1 MDEKETD
8 TKGTGKRRTLMKLKK
23 LFGKILGAGLC
34 LGMVLGLMPSQAL
47 QVFAE
52 EEPTPNYL
60 TFTAEET
67 NSTLTLT
74 WNTDESVEISKDS
87 GKNWSTYAKGTKITL
102 AQVNDSVQFRGQ
114 LTKLN
119 IDAFIHPAFTM
130 TGKIAA
136 SGSITS
142 LKDENGGNP
151 DTVASGFGGMFMN
164 CDSLTKAPK
173 LPSTKVRSN
182 GYACMFQDCKSL
194 VAAPE
199 LPATTL
205 GYNAYNSM
213 FSGCT
218 NMETGPDKLPATTL
232 DDWCYSN
239 MFRNCISL
247 TKAPELPATTL
258 TQECYRSMFFGCKS
272 LQQIPNLPATKL
284 ALGCYANMF
293 EDCKSLSMTSSK
305 DSSHTIAWTLPSATL
320 PSSSPSVPDW
330 NAYMFKGCTNVNIG
344 TPQLNKTY
352 YQLCCHSYN
361 ENDKCIYCG
370 EAKPKTYSVT
380 LIAGEGLTRHP
391 YHGAEQQTNLLG
403 AMEPVY
409 YTADEDHYIQ
419 DDYLTITKNG
429 ITVARYVLD
438 GWGPVIIVNGT
449 PTADTTITLPAAL
462 ARNVTPNPEPN
473 PKPTPNPE
481 PTPNPNPNPTPAPT
495 PEKPVMKDGDNG
507 EHVIGKAETLT
518 FRSSAPL
525 SEFVAVLV
533 DGVKVDPSNYELAS
547 GSTIVRLKQ
556 SFLDTLSKG
565 SHTIAIQSI
574 GGTAVANFTITA
586 SSNSGNTGAGGTTG
600 SGTGAG
606 TTPSTP
612 TAGITNV
619 QPNGGA
625 QTAQKTTVNAKAP
638 VTGETSP
645 VSCMVLALII
655 VGGFALLIAELRKA
669 HKA

>member
-1 MDEKETD
+1 
-8 TKGTGKRRTLMKLKK
+8 MKKT
-23 LFGKILGAGLC
+23 FGKILGAFLC

-52 EEPTPNYL
+52 GETTPNYL
-60 TFTAEET
+60 TFTAEEAG
-67 NSTLTLT
+67 STLSFT
-74 WNTDESVEISKDS
+74 WNTEESVEISKDS
-87 GKNWSTYAKGTKITL
+87 GTNWTTYVKGTKITL
-102 AQVNDSVQFRGQ
+102 AKVDDSVQFRGE

-119 IDAFIHPAFTM
+119 INTYINPAFTM

-142 LKDENGGNP
+142 LKDGNGGNP

-164 CDSLTKAPK
+164 CDGLTQAPE
-173 LPSTKVRSN
+173 LPSTRVGSN
-182 GYACMFQDCKSL
+182 GYACMFQNCKSL

-205 GYNAYNSM
+205 GYNAYTSM

-218 NMETGPDKLPATTL
+218 NMKIGPDKLPATTL

-239 MFRNCISL
+239 MFQDCISL
-247 TKAPELPATTL
+247 TKTPELPATTL
-258 TQECYRSMFFGCKS
+258 RQECYFGMFQGCTS

-284 ALGCYANMF
+284 ALDCYRCMF
-293 EDCKSLSMTSSK
+293 KNCKNLSMTSTK
-305 DSSHTIAWTLPSATL
+305 DSSHTIAWTLPNATL
-320 PSSSPSVPDW
+320 PSATMLESDW
-330 NAYMFKGCTNVNIG
+330 NTDMFMGCTNVNIG

-352 YQLCCHSYN
+352 YQLCRHSYN

-380 LIAGEGLTRHP
+380 LIAGEGLTRYP

-419 DDYLTITKNG
+419 DDYPTITKNG
-429 ITVARYVLD
+429 ITVARYVLE
-438 GWGPVIIVNGT
+438 GWGTVIVVNGT
-449 PTADTTITLPAAL
+449 PTADTTITLPAAI
-462 ARNVTPNPEPN
+462 ARNVTPTPNPEPNPNPNPN

-481 PTPNPNPNPTPAPT
+481 PTPNPNPTPAPT

-507 EHVIGKAETLT
+507 QHVIGKAEALT

-525 SEFVAVLV
+525 NEFVAVLV
-533 DGVKVDPSNYELAS
+533 DGVIVDPSNYDVSE

-574 GGTAVANFTITA
+574 GGTATANFSVTA
-586 SSNSGNTGAGGTTG
+586 SSNSGNTGSATTP
-600 SGTGAG
+600 
-606 TTPSTP
+606 TPSTP

-619 QPNGGA
+619 QPNGGTPA
-625 QTAQKTTVNAKAP
+625 ASNTNNQAAQKTTVNAKAP
-638 VTGETSP
+638 VTGEATP

-655 VGGFALLIAELRKA
+655 VGGFALLIAELRRSRQMQKK
-669 HKA
+669 H

>member
-1 MDEKETD
+1 
-8 TKGTGKRRTLMKLKK
+8 MKLKK

-34 LGMVLGLMPSQAL
+34 LGMMLGLMPSQAL

-52 EEPTPNYL
+52 EESTPNYL

-74 WNTDESVEISKDS
+74 WNTEESVEISKDS
-87 GKNWSTYAKGTKITL
+87 GKSWSTYAKGTKITL
-102 AQVNDSVQFRGQ
+102 ANVDDSVQLRGN

-119 IDAFIHPAFTM
+119 ITAYIKPAFTM

-142 LKDENGGNP
+142 LKDGNGGNP

-164 CDSLTKAPK
+164 CDSLTQAPE
-173 LPSTKVRSN
+173 LPSTEVGNN
-182 GYACMFQDCKSL
+182 GYACMFQNCKSL

-205 GYNAYNSM
+205 GYNAYTSM

-218 NMETGPDKLPATTL
+218 NMKTGPDKLPATTL
-232 DDWCYSN
+232 DDGCYSN
-239 MFRNCISL
+239 MFQDCISL

-258 TQECYRSMFFGCKS
+258 RRQCYFGMFWGCTS

-284 ALGCYANMF
+284 ALDCYRSMF
-293 EDCKSLSMTSSK
+293 KDCKSLSMTSTK
-305 DSSHTIAWTLPSATL
+305 DSGHTIAWTLPNATKL
-320 PSSSPSVPDW
+320 GQNW
-330 NAYMFKGCTNVNIG
+330 NTDMFQGCTNVNIG

-352 YQLCCHSYN
+352 YQLCRHSYN
-361 ENDKCIYCG
+361 ENNKCIYCG

-391 YHGAEQQTNLLG
+391 DYGAEQQTNLLG
-403 AMEPVY
+403 SMEPVY

-419 DDYLTITKNG
+419 DDYPTITKNG
-429 ITVARYVLD
+429 ITVARYVLA

-449 PTADTTITLPAAL
+449 PTADTSITLPAAL

-481 PTPNPNPNPTPAPT
+481 PTPNPNPTPAPT

-507 EHVIGKAETLT
+507 QYILGKAETLT

-525 SEFVAVLV
+525 NEFVAVLV
-533 DGVKVDPSNYELAS
+533 DGVKVASSNYDVSE

-556 SFLDTLSKG
+556 SFLNTLSKG
-565 SHTIAIQSI
+565 SHTIAIQST
-574 GGTAVANFTITA
+574 GGTATANFTVAEA
-586 SSNSGNTGAGGTTG
+586 SDSGTGSGGTTG
-600 SGTGAG
+600 SGTGSTTGSA
-606 TTPSTP
+606 TTPTPSTP

-619 QPNGGA
+619 QPNSGTQA
-625 QTAQKTTVNAKAP
+625 AQKTTVNAKAP
-638 VTGETSP
+638 VTGEASP
-645 VSCMVLALII
+645 VSCLVLALII
-655 VGGFALLIAELRKA
+655 VGGFALLIAELRRSRQMQKK
-669 HKA
+669 H

>member
-1 MDEKETD
+1 
-8 TKGTGKRRTLMKLKK
+8 MKKT
-23 LFGKILGAGLC
+23 FGKILGAFLC
-34 LGMVLGLMPSQAL
+34 LGMVLGLMPSQVL

-52 EEPTPNYL
+52 GETTPNYL

-67 NSTLTLT
+67 NATLTLT
-74 WNTDESVEISKDS
+74 WNTEESVEISKDS
-87 GKNWSTYAKGTKITL
+87 GKSWSTYAKGTKITL
-102 AQVNDSVQFRGQ
+102 AQVEDSVQFRGQ

-119 IDAFIHPAFTM
+119 IDTFIHPAFTM

-164 CDSLTKAPK
+164 CDSLTQAPE
-173 LPSTKVRSN
+173 LPSIRVGSN
-182 GYACMFQDCKSL
+182 GYACMFQNCKSL

-205 GYNAYNSM
+205 GYNAYTSM

-218 NMETGPDKLPATTL
+218 NMKTGPDKLPATTL

-239 MFRNCISL
+239 MFQDCISL

-258 TQECYRSMFFGCKS
+258 RQECYFGMFQGCTS

-284 ALGCYANMF
+284 ALDCYRCMF
-293 EDCKSLSMTSSK
+293 KDCKNLSVTSTK
-305 DSSHTIAWTLPSATL
+305 DSSHTIAWTLPNATL
-320 PSSSPSVPDW
+320 PSATMLGSDW
-330 NAYMFKGCTNVNIG
+330 NTDMFKGCTNVNIG

-352 YQLCCHSYN
+352 YQLCRHSYD

-419 DDYLTITKNG
+419 DDYPMITKNG

-449 PTADTTITLPAAL
+449 PTADTSITLPAAL

-473 PKPTPNPE
+473 PKPNPE
-481 PTPNPNPNPTPAPT
+481 PTPNPNPTPAPT

-507 EHVIGKAETLT
+507 QYILGKAETLT

-525 SEFVAVLV
+525 SDFQAVYV
-533 DGVKVDPSNYELAS
+533 DGVIVDRSHYELAS

-556 SFLDTLSKG
+556 SFLNTLSKG
-565 SHTIAIQSI
+565 SHTIAIQST
-574 GGTAVANFTITA
+574 GGTATANFTVAEA
-586 SSNSGNTGAGGTTG
+586 SDSGTGSGGTTGGTTG
-600 SGTGAG
+600 SGTGSGTGVG
-606 TTPSTP
+606 TTPSIP

-619 QPNGGA
+619 QPNGGTQVA
-625 QTAQKTTVNAKAP
+625 ANTNNQAAPKTTVNAKAP
-638 VTGETSP
+638 VTGEASP

-655 VGGFALLIAELRKA
+655 VGGFALLIAELRRSRQMQKK
-669 HKA
+669 H

>member
-1 MDEKETD
+1 
-8 TKGTGKRRTLMKLKK
+8 MKKT
-23 LFGKILGAGLC
+23 FGKILGAFLC
-34 LGMVLGLMPSQAL
+34 LGMVLGLMPTQAL

-52 EEPTPNYL
+52 GETTPNYL
-60 TFTAEET
+60 TFTAEEAG
-67 NSTLTLT
+67 STLSFT
-74 WNTDESVEISKDS
+74 WNTEESVEISKDS
-87 GKNWSTYAKGTKITL
+87 GTNWTTYVKGTKITL
-102 AQVNDSVQFRGQ
+102 AKVGDSVQFRGK

-119 IDAFIHPAFTM
+119 INTYINPAFTM

-142 LKDENGGNP
+142 LKDGNGGNP
-151 DTVASGFGGMFMN
+151 DTVASRFGGMFMN
-164 CDSLTKAPK
+164 CDSLTQAPE
-173 LPSTKVRSN
+173 LPSTQVGSN
-182 GYACMFQDCKSL
+182 GYACMFQNCKKL

-205 GYNAYNSM
+205 GYNAYLSM
-213 FSGCT
+213 FNGCT
-218 NMETGPDKLPATTL
+218 NMKTGPDKLPATTL
-232 DDWCYSN
+232 DDGCYSN
-239 MFRNCISL
+239 MFQDCISL

-258 TQECYRSMFFGCKS
+258 QRQCYFGMFQGCTS

-284 ALGCYANMF
+284 ALDCYRCMF
-293 EDCKSLSMTSSK
+293 KDCKSLSMTSTK
-305 DSSHTIAWTLPSATL
+305 DSGHTIAWTLPNATVL
-320 PSSSPSVPDW
+320 GQNW
-330 NAYMFKGCTNVNIG
+330 NTDMFQGCTNVNIG

-352 YQLCCHSYN
+352 YQLCRHSYN

-370 EAKPKTYSVT
+370 ETKPKTYSVT

-419 DDYLTITKNG
+419 DDYPTITKNG

-449 PTADTTITLPAAL
+449 PTADTAIALPAAL

-473 PKPTPNPE
+473 PKPNPE

-507 EHVIGKAETLT
+507 QHVIGKAEALT

-525 SEFVAVLV
+525 NEFVAVLV
-533 DGVKVDPSNYELAS
+533 DGVIVDPSNYDVSE

-574 GGTAVANFTITA
+574 GGTATANFSVTA
-586 SSNSGNTGAGGTTG
+586 SSNSGNTGSATPP
-600 SGTGAG
+600 
-606 TTPSTP
+606 TPSTP

-619 QPNGGA
+619 QPNGGTPA
-625 QTAQKTTVNAKAP
+625 APKTTVNVKAP

-655 VGGFALLIAELRKA
+655 VGGFALLIAELRRSRQMQKK
-669 HKA
+669 H

>member
-1 MDEKETD
+1 
-8 TKGTGKRRTLMKLKK
+8 MKLKK

-34 LGMVLGLMPSQAL
+34 LGMVLGLMPSQTL

-52 EEPTPNYL
+52 EESTPNYL
-60 TFTAEET
+60 TFTAEDA
-67 NSTLTLT
+67 NATLTLT
-74 WNTDESVEISKDS
+74 WNTEESVEISKDS
-87 GKNWSTYAKGTKITL
+87 GKSWSTYAKGTKITL
-102 AQVNDSVQFRGQ
+102 ANVDDSVQLRGN

-119 IDAFIHPAFTM
+119 ITAYIKPAFTM

-142 LKDENGGNP
+142 LKDGNGGNP

-164 CDSLTKAPK
+164 CDSLTQAPE
-173 LPSTKVRSN
+173 LPSTEVGNN
-182 GYACMFQDCKSL
+182 GYACMFQNCKSL

-205 GYNAYNSM
+205 GFNAYTSM

-218 NMETGPDKLPATTL
+218 NMKTGPDKLPATTL
-232 DDWCYSN
+232 DDGCYSN
-239 MFRNCISL
+239 MFQDCISL

-258 TQECYRSMFFGCKS
+258 RRQCYFGMFWGCTS

-284 ALGCYANMF
+284 ALDCYRSMF
-293 EDCKSLSMTSSK
+293 KDCKSLSMTSTK
-305 DSSHTIAWTLPSATL
+305 DSGHTIAWTLPNATKL
-320 PSSSPSVPDW
+320 GQNW
-330 NAYMFKGCTNVNIG
+330 NTDMFQGCTNVNIG

-352 YQLCCHSYN
+352 YQLCRHSYN
-361 ENDKCIYCG
+361 ENNKCIYCG

-391 YHGAEQQTNLLG
+391 DYGAEQQTNLLG
-403 AMEPVY
+403 SMEQVY

-419 DDYLTITKNG
+419 DDYPTITKNG
-429 ITVARYVLD
+429 ITVARDVLD

-507 EHVIGKAETLT
+507 QYILGKAETLT

-525 SEFVAVLV
+525 KQFVAVLV
-533 DGVKVDPSNYELAS
+533 DGVKVDPSNYDVSE

-565 SHTIAIQSI
+565 SHTIAIQSTS
-574 GGTAVANFTITA
+574 GTATANFTVAEA
-586 SSNSGNTGAGGTTG
+586 SDSGTGSGGTTG
-600 SGTGAG
+600 SGTGSTTGSA
-606 TTPSTP
+606 TTPTPSTP

-619 QPNGGA
+619 QPNSGTPA
-625 QTAQKTTVNAKAP
+625 AANTNNQAAPKTTVNAKAP
-638 VTGETSP
+638 VTGEASP
-645 VSCMVLALII
+645 VSCVVLAFII
-655 VGGFALLIAELRKA
+655 VGGFALLIAELRRSRQMQKK
-669 HKA
+669 H

>member
-1 MDEKETD
+1 
-8 TKGTGKRRTLMKLKK
+8 MKKT
-23 LFGKILGAGLC
+23 FGKILGAFLC
-34 LGMVLGLMPSQAL
+34 LGMVLGLMPTQAL

-52 EEPTPNYL
+52 GETTPNYL
-60 TFTAEET
+60 TFTAEEAG
-67 NSTLTLT
+67 STLSFT
-74 WNTDESVEISKDS
+74 WNTEESVEISKDS
-87 GKNWSTYAKGTKITL
+87 GTNWSTYAKGTKITL
-102 AQVNDSVQFRGQ
+102 AKVDDSVQFRGE

-119 IDAFIHPAFTM
+119 INTYINPAFTM

-142 LKDENGGNP
+142 LKDGNGGNP

-164 CDSLTKAPK
+164 CDSLTQAPK
-173 LPSTKVRSN
+173 LPSTRVGSN
-182 GYACMFQDCKSL
+182 GYACMFQNCKSL
-194 VAAPE
+194 VATPE

-205 GYNAYNSM
+205 GYNAYTSM

-218 NMETGPDKLPATTL
+218 NMKTGPDKLPATTL

-239 MFRNCISL
+239 MFQDCISL

-258 TQECYRSMFFGCKS
+258 RQECYYGMFQGCTS

-284 ALGCYANMF
+284 ALDCYRCMF
-293 EDCKSLSMTSSK
+293 KNCKNLSMTSTK
-305 DSSHTIAWTLPSATL
+305 DSSHTIAWTLPNATL
-320 PSSSPSVPDW
+320 PSATMLGSDW
-330 NAYMFKGCTNVNIG
+330 NTDMFMGCTNVNIG

-352 YQLCCHSYN
+352 YQLCRHSYN

-380 LIAGEGLTRHP
+380 LIAGEGLTRYP

-419 DDYLTITKNG
+419 DDYPTITKNG
-429 ITVARYVLD
+429 ITVARYVLA

-449 PTADTTITLPAAL
+449 PTADTSITLPAAL

-481 PTPNPNPNPTPAPT
+481 PTPNPTPAPT

-507 EHVIGKAETLT
+507 QHVIGKAEALT

-525 SEFVAVLV
+525 NEFVAVLV
-533 DGVKVDPSNYELAS
+533 DGVIVDPSNYDVSE

-574 GGTAVANFTITA
+574 GGTATANFSVTA
-586 SSNSGNTGAGGTTG
+586 SSNSGTTG
-600 SGTGAG
+600 SA
-606 TTPSTP
+606 TTPTPSAP

-619 QPNGGA
+619 QPNGGTQA
-625 QTAQKTTVNAKAP
+625 ASNTNNQAAQKTTVNVKAP
-638 VTGETSP
+638 VTGEASP
-645 VSCMVLALII
+645 VSCVVLALII
-655 VGGFALLIAELRKA
+655 VGGFALLIVELRKA
-669 HKA
+669 HRA

>member
-1 MDEKETD
+1 
-8 TKGTGKRRTLMKLKK
+8 MKKT
-23 LFGKILGAGLC
+23 FGKILGAFLC
-34 LGMVLGLMPSQAL
+34 LGMILGLMPSQAL

-52 EEPTPNYL
+52 EESTPNYL

-67 NSTLTLT
+67 NATLTLT
-74 WNTDESVEISKDS
+74 WNTEESVEISKDS
-87 GKNWSTYAKGTKITL
+87 GKSWSTYAKGTKITL
-102 AQVNDSVQFRGQ
+102 AQVEDSVQFRGR

-164 CDSLTKAPK
+164 CDSLTQAPK
-173 LPSTKVRSN
+173 LPSTKVLSN
-182 GYACMFQDCKSL
+182 GYACMFQNCKSL

-205 GYNAYNSM
+205 GYNAYTSM

-239 MFRNCISL
+239 MFQDCISL
-247 TKAPELPATTL
+247 IKAPELPATTL
-258 TQECYRSMFFGCKS
+258 RQQCYGSMFQGCTS

-284 ALGCYANMF
+284 APGCYVRMF
-293 EDCKSLSMTSSK
+293 ENCKSLSLTSTK
-305 DSSHTIAWTLPSATL
+305 DTSHTITWTLPSATL
-320 PSSSPSVPDW
+320 PSPSQFVPDW
-330 NAYMFKGCTNVNIG
+330 NADMFKGCTNVNVG

-352 YQLCCHSYN
+352 YQLCHHSYN

-403 AMEPVY
+403 AMEQVY

-419 DDYLTITKNG
+419 DDYPTITKNG

-449 PTADTTITLPAAL
+449 PTADTSITLPAAL
-462 ARNVTPNPEPN
+462 ARNVNPNPEPN

-481 PTPNPNPNPTPAPT
+481 PTPNPNPTPAPT

-507 EHVIGKAETLT
+507 QYILGKAETLT

-525 SEFVAVLV
+525 EQFVAVLV
-533 DGVKVDPSNYELAS
+533 DGVKVDSSNYDVSE

-556 SFLDTLSKG
+556 SFLNTLSKG
-565 SHTIAIQSI
+565 SHTIAIQSTS
-574 GGTAVANFTITA
+574 GTATANFTVAEA
-586 SSNSGNTGAGGTTG
+586 SDSGTGTGGTTG
-600 SGTGAG
+600 GTTGIGTGSTTGSA
-606 TTPSTP
+606 TTPTPSTP
-612 TAGITNV
+612 TAGITSV
-619 QPNGGA
+619 QPNGGTQA
-625 QTAQKTTVNAKAP
+625 ASNTNNQAAPKTTVNAKAP
-638 VTGETSP
+638 VTGEASP
-645 VSCMVLALII
+645 VSCVVLALII
-655 VGGFALLIAELRKA
+655 VGGFALLIAELRRSRQMQKK
-669 HKA
+669 H

>member
-1 MDEKETD
+1 
-8 TKGTGKRRTLMKLKK
+8 MKLKK

-52 EEPTPNYL
+52 GESTTNYL
-60 TFTAEET
+60 TFTAEEAG
-67 NSTLTLT
+67 STLSFT
-74 WNTDESVEISKDS
+74 WNTEESVEISKDS
-87 GKNWSTYAKGTKITL
+87 GTNWSTYAKGTKITL
-102 AQVNDSVQFRGQ
+102 AKVDDSVQFRGE

-119 IDAFIHPAFTM
+119 INTYINPAFTM

-142 LKDENGGNP
+142 LKDGNGGNP
-151 DTVASGFGGMFMN
+151 DTVASRFGGMFMN
-164 CDSLTKAPK
+164 CDSLTQAPE
-173 LPSTKVRSN
+173 LPSTQVGSN
-182 GYACMFQDCKSL
+182 GYACMFQNCKSL

-205 GYNAYNSM
+205 GYNAYTSM

-218 NMETGPDKLPATTL
+218 NMKTGPDKLPATTL

-239 MFRNCISL
+239 MFQDCISL

-258 TQECYRSMFFGCKS
+258 RQECYFGMFQGCTS

-284 ALGCYANMF
+284 ALDCYRCMF
-293 EDCKSLSMTSSK
+293 KNCKNLSMTSTK
-305 DSSHTIAWTLPSATL
+305 DSSHTIAWTLPNATL
-320 PSSSPSVPDW
+320 PSATMLGSDW
-330 NAYMFKGCTNVNIG
+330 NTDMFKGCTNVNIG

-352 YQLCCHSYN
+352 YQLCRHSYN

-419 DDYLTITKNG
+419 DDYPTITKNG

-449 PTADTTITLPAAL
+449 PTADTAIALPAAL
-462 ARNVTPNPEPN
+462 ARNVTPTPNPEPN

-481 PTPNPNPNPTPAPT
+481 PTPAPT
-495 PEKPVMKDGDNG
+495 PEKPVMKEGDNG
-507 EHVIGKAETLT
+507 QYTEGKMETLT

-525 SEFVAVLV
+525 SDFQAVYV
-533 DGVKVDPSNYELAS
+533 DGVIVDRSHYELAS
-547 GSTIVRLKQ
+547 GSTIVRLRKE
-556 SFLDTLSKG
+556 FLDSLAEGIHTLEIRS
-565 SHTIAIQSI
+565 T
-574 GGTAVANFTITA
+574 GGTATANFTVVKATE
-586 SSNSGNTGAGGTTG
+586 SGSGTGSGGTGNGTTTGAGGTTG
-600 SGTGAG
+600 SAT
-606 TTPSTP
+606 TPTPSTP

-619 QPNGGA
+619 QPNGGTQA
-625 QTAQKTTVNAKAP
+625 AQKTTVNTKAP
-638 VTGETSP
+638 VTGETTP

-669 HKA
+669 HRA

>member
-1 MDEKETD
+1 
-8 TKGTGKRRTLMKLKK
+8 MKLKK

-34 LGMVLGLMPSQAL
+34 LGMVLGLMPSQVL

-52 EEPTPNYL
+52 EAPTPNYL
-60 TFTAEET
+60 TFTAEDA

-74 WNTDESVEISKDS
+74 WNTEESVEISKDS
-87 GKNWSTYAKGTKITL
+87 GKSWSTYAKGTKITL
-102 AQVNDSVQFRGQ
+102 ANVDDSVQLRGN

-119 IDAFIHPAFTM
+119 ITAYIKPAFTM

-142 LKDENGGNP
+142 LKDGNGGNP

-164 CDSLTKAPK
+164 CDSLTQAPE
-173 LPSTKVRSN
+173 LPSTEVGNN
-182 GYACMFQDCKSL
+182 GYACMFQNCKSL

-205 GYNAYNSM
+205 GYNAYTSM

-218 NMETGPDKLPATTL
+218 NMKTGPDKLPATTL
-232 DDWCYSN
+232 DDGCYSN
-239 MFRNCISL
+239 MFQDCISL

-258 TQECYRSMFFGCKS
+258 RRQCYFGMFWGCTS

-284 ALGCYANMF
+284 ALDCYRSMF
-293 EDCKSLSMTSSK
+293 KDCKSLSMTSTK
-305 DSSHTIAWTLPSATL
+305 DSGHTIAWTLPNATKL
-320 PSSSPSVPDW
+320 GQNW
-330 NAYMFKGCTNVNIG
+330 NTDMFQGCTNVNIG

-352 YQLCCHSYN
+352 YQLCRHSYN
-361 ENDKCIYCG
+361 ENNKCIYCG

-391 YHGAEQQTNLLG
+391 DYGAEQQTNLLG
-403 AMEPVY
+403 SMEPVY
-409 YTADEDHYIQ
+409 YTADEDYYIQ
-419 DDYLTITKNG
+419 DDYPTITKNG
-429 ITVARYVLD
+429 ITVARYVLA

-449 PTADTTITLPAAL
+449 PTADTSITLPAAL

-481 PTPNPNPNPTPAPT
+481 PTPNPNPTPAPT

-507 EHVIGKAETLT
+507 QYILGKAETLT

-525 SEFVAVLV
+525 NEFVAVLV
-533 DGVKVDPSNYELAS
+533 DGVKVASSNYDVSE

-556 SFLDTLSKG
+556 SFLNTLSKG
-565 SHTIAIQSI
+565 SHTIAIQST
-574 GGTAVANFTITA
+574 GGTATANFTVAEA
-586 SSNSGNTGAGGTTG
+586 SDSGTGSGGTTG
-600 SGTGAG
+600 SGTGSGTGVG

-619 QPNGGA
+619 QPNGGTQAA
-625 QTAQKTTVNAKAP
+625 QNTTVNAKAP
-638 VTGETSP
+638 VTGEASP
-645 VSCMVLALII
+645 VSCVILALII
-655 VGGFALLIAELRKA
+655 VGGFALLIAELRRSRQMQK
-669 HKA
+669 KR